1 MTQKRDTFIKF
12 IILRFL
18 MPSASIAT
26 KVNKQILSS
35 GIMDVNDNFFFLVVI
50 SLLYTTSEPFIAV
63 NLKGHL

>member
-1 MTQKRDTFIKF
+1 MF

-18 MPSASIAT
+18 MPAASIAM

-35 GIMDVNDNFFFLVVI
+35 GMMDVNVFFLVVI